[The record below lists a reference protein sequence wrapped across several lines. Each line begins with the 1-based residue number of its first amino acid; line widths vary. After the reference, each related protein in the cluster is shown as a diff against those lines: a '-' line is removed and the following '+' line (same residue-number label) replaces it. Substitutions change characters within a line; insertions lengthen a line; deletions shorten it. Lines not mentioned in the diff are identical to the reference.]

1 MNCVHRSIR
10 DDNRETETNQEEF
23 IEQLRKAR
31 REIFGGRVC
40 ASVSIA
46 VYLIPAVPD
55 TDPAATM
62 ILKVLGPGLSL
73 VIPRL
78 VAQEVNR
85 NLTTPRQLRLFY
97 RLFSVYGNAVIYRS
111 TGPAR
116 TWLTKYIELGLP
128 EKADAFHRS
137 LRRLASYSLPHLRE
151 PTLFAQST
159 IGCIFASSTP
169 LNSWPII
176 REDTP

>member
-1 MNCVHRSIR
+1 MRICIDS
-10 DDNRETETNQEEF
+10 
-23 IEQLRKAR
+23 
-31 REIFGGRVC
+31 
-40 ASVSIA
+40 SV
-46 VYLIPAVPD
+46 LIPAVPD

-97 RLFSVYGNAVIYRS
+97 RLFSVHGNAVIIDQ
-111 TGPAR
+111 PVPHD
-116 TWLTKYIELGLP
+116 LVTKYIELGLP
-128 EKADAFHRS
+128 EKAGVFIGAFVDWLQIPYLISANRHFLRNLQLDAFRVLDAS
-137 LRRLASYSLPHLRE
+137 EFLAN
-151 PTLFAQST
+151 F
-159 IGCIFASSTP
+159 
-169 LNSWPII
+169 